1 MSQLKK
7 CLYIIDVLR
16 RRGPMTLNEINQ
28 SFRNSPLYDKNIE
41 PRTFARYKDFIA
53 LNFPYYIE
61 FNNRTK
67 KYQLFR
73 DEPLYGEDNSLY
85 DYLLSAY
92 HIQSITELAI
102 KHQDKI
108 ITTEAPTGVENVHII
123 LEAIDKER
131 GLECSYYSFTKESV
145 KEQTIIPYFL
155 KTWEGRWY
163 VVAEPDNHHKEP
175 AVYALERMDNIRLTD
190 KTMRPSKKITPEKY
204 FDGSFGIN
212 HSDGQKPEKIRIK
225 VYGSQVSYVR
235 TLPIHESQKEIETT
249 EEWSI
254 FEYRIAPCFNLYQE
268 LLWHREKIEVLEPL
282 YVREEVKKIVEAL
295 NSIYK

>member
-7 CLYIIDVLR
+7 CLYIIDLLR
-16 RRGPMTLNEINQ
+16 RRGSMTLSEINQ

-67 KYQLFR
+67 KYDLFR

-92 HIQSITELAI
+92 HVQSISELAI
-102 KHQDKI
+102 KHHEKI
-108 ITTEAPTGVENVHII
+108 IITEAPTGVENVHII
-123 LEAIDKER
+123 LEAIDKQR
-131 GLECSYYSFTKESV
+131 GIECAYYSFTKETF
-145 KEQTIIPYFL
+145 KEQTFIPYFL
-155 KTWEGRWY
+155 KTWEERWY
-163 VVAEPDNHHKEP
+163 LVAEPANGKHEP
-175 AVYALERMDNIRLTD
+175 AVYALERMANIRLSD
-190 KTMRPSKKITPEKY
+190 KIRLPSKNITPEVY

-212 HSDGQKPEKIRIK
+212 HSDGQKPETLRIK
-225 VYGSQVSYVR
+225 VYGSQASYVR

-249 EEWSI
+249 EDWSI
-254 FEYRIAPCFNLYQE
+254 FEYRLVPCFNLYQE
-268 LLWHREKIEVLEPL
+268 LLWHREKLEILEPL
-282 YVREEVKKIVEAL
+282 YVREEMKKVAEAIL
-295 NSIYK
+295 NIYK